1 MYIIEVQDRYKG
13 PFREHSRMN
22 ANTKYHKVRVQ
33 AERLVASTDAAP
45 AQYPGARI
53 KKIEGGLVTWLDR
66 VDPQKAD
73 AREYLRSWLKRRRV
87 KVLYT
92 DLQHVSASG
101 MMRHISVIG
110 IVGNEPRYLSHWVA
124 QALGYVQNKDGGVQI
139 GGSGTDMGFHLIYS
153 LSSVLYGDGYKIK
166 QRWL

>member
-33 AERLVASTDAAP
+33 AERLVASTTEHP
-45 AQYPGARI
+45 ALYPGARI

-66 VDPQKAD
+66 VDPQEAD
-73 AREYLRSWLKRRRV
+73 AREHLRAYLKKHRITT
-87 KVLYT
+87 LYT
-92 DLQHVSASG
+92 TLRHVSQSG

-110 IVGNEPRYLSHWVA
+110 IAGNEPRWLSYWVA
-124 QALGYVQNKDGGVQI
+124 QALGWKLNKDDGVEVGGV
-139 GGSGTDMGFHLIYS
+139 GMDMGFHLIYE
-153 LSSVLYGDGYKIK
+153 LSAVLYGDGYKIK